1 MMMMMMMM
9 MMMIMMMMMM
19 MMTRMIRQKFRTVYK
34 ALDNLR
40 TELQQYSWIADSYLR
55 FPEFD
60 YYFDLDK

>member
-1 MMMMMMMM
+1 MMLHVKGQMMM
-9 MMMIMMMMMM
+9 MMMMMM
-19 MMTRMIRQKFRTVYK
+19 MMTRMIRQKFRTVFK

-55 FPEFD
+55 FPEFE

>member
-1 MMMMMMMM
+1 MMLHVKGQ
-9 MMMIMMMMMM
+9 MMMM
-19 MMTRMIRQKFRTVYK
+19 MMTRMIRQKFRTVFK

-55 FPEFD
+55 FPEFE